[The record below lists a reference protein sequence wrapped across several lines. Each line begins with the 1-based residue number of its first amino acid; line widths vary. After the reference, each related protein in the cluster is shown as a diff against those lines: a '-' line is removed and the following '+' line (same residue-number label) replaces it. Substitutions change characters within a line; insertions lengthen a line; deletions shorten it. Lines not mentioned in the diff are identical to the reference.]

1 MKTRK
6 NSSRRIAGLAVAM
19 ALVLSATAGGAQRL
33 DPKQPYALIFG
44 TVYGPDNFPAANVLI
59 KIRRADQKKPKW
71 ELVSDRRGEFA
82 QRFPA
87 GAADYIISTHV
98 DKKYGIENKEV
109 KVHIDNDERQDVAL
123 HLTKVETQSKK
134 Q

>member
-1 MKTRK
+1 MNKR
-6 NSSRRIAGLAVAM
+6 ACLALLVALL
-19 ALVLSATAGGAQRL
+19 AWGTPTGFAQQRL

-82 QRFPA
+82 QRVPA
-87 GAADYIISTHV
+87 GAADYIITTHV

-109 KVHIDNDERQDVAL
+109 NVHIDNDERHDVAL
-123 HLTKVETQSKK
+123 HLTKAEPKDQSKK
-134 Q
+134 